1 MHIVGIL
8 LAAGSSV
15 RFGGDKLLE
24 PLPNAAGDCEAGTP
38 IGVAACRH
46 LGLAVSAVHAVV
58 RPGDTVLAT
67 MLRDAGAR
75 VVECAR
81 AEEGMGASLAC
92 GVQPVPD
99 ADGWLIALADMPWIL
114 PSTIHLLAS
123 ALTAGAD
130 IVAPF
135 YNGERGHPV
144 GFARRHYAALA
155 ALTGDEGARAVL
167 LANRATLHLVTTD
180 DPGVMRDVDTRSE
193 LFGTSDSAH

>member
-1 MHIVGIL
+1 VHIVGIL
-8 LAAGSSV
+8 LAAGSSA

-24 PLPNAAGDCEAGTP
+24 PLPQATDDCEPGTP
-38 IGVAACRH
+38 MGVAACRH
-46 LGLAVSAVHAVV
+46 LCAAVSATLAVV
-58 RPGDTVLAT
+58 RPSDTVLAT
-67 MLRDAGAR
+67 MLRDVGAR

-92 GVQPVPD
+92 GVQATPD
-99 ADGWLIALADMPWIL
+99 ADAWLIALADMPWIL

-123 ALTAGAD
+123 ALAAGAD

-135 YNGERGHPV
+135 YNRERGHPV

-167 LANRATLHLVTTD
+167 RANQPTLRLVATD
-180 DPGVMRDVDTRSE
+180 DAGVVRDVDTRGD
-193 LFGTSDSAH
+193 L